1 MLVTLRTIRQ
11 MTKDT
16 KELTSLKNTCKD
28 VIAKQ
33 HIQEQ
38 IDCNNLVVT
47 KLKQHA
53 QDFINA
59 QHPDIRVAI
68 ELYFFKGKSWTMVS
82 NTLKGQIHTADSL
95 RIGIT
100 RACNSWDTRSI

>member
-53 QDFINA
+53 QDFI
-59 QHPDIRVAI
+59 
-68 ELYFFKGKSWTMVS
+68 KGKSWTMVS